1 MPENIYI
8 PAVVTIVIYLASLYI
23 TRRFTVHAPI
33 VEERLYVD
41 GIVRIIRAEYE
52 EKIDKLKEDAK
63 KAKKLFMDEI
73 ENLRLSSEQTQADM
87 QRTIDFLVRELSV
100 AKIVPLIEGS
110 MTREDVLVV
119 VGTEDTALKMDLM
132 AVRRSGVRLSRLQP
146 ATKTSLETMLNRRRK
161 NGTPIKYIHISA
173 HAGPDGIEL
182 EDGLADP
189 EWLADQMQGVTV
201 LLIAGCRG
209 DNLGDWLAG
218 IARYVIT
225 MSEPVRNTTTPGM
238 SDIGIFSEVF
248 WRGIY
253 NNRPVP
259 VAFDEAIQMS
269 PAWISEIA
277 ELHFV

>member
-52 EKIDKLKEDAK
+52 EEIDKLKEDAK

-209 DNLGDWLAG
+209 ENLGDWLAG